1 MSGASRKKIGRNEPC
16 PCGSGSKYKF
26 CCLKRK
32 PALPLSQR
40 LLIAVI
46 AVVVGGGLVLGLT
59 ALLNDEHLG
68 VPAEQGKVWSEEH
81 QHWH

>member
-1 MSGASRKKIGRNEPC
+1 
-16 PCGSGSKYKF
+16 
-26 CCLKRK
+26 
-32 PALPLSQR
+32 LPLSQR